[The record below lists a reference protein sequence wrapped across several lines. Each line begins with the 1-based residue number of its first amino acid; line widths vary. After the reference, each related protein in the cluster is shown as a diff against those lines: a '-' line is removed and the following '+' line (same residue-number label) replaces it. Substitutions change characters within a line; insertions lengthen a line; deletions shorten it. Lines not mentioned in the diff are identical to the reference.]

1 MAKRDYYEVLGV
13 QRGATQPD
21 LRKSY
26 RKLAMKYHPDRNSGD
41 KDAEIKFKEVKEA
54 YEVLSDAQKKAAY
67 DQFGHAGVQ
76 QGPAGAQGTGDFSG
90 FADAFGDIFGD
101 IFGGNAKQGNRGG
114 GALRGADLKYGLE
127 INLEEA
133 ASGITTEIKVPS
145 WDSCGTCGGSGCKK
159 GTKPSICSGCGGQGQ
174 VRMQQGFFS
183 IQQTCPTCRGI
194 GKKINSPCLACSG
207 GGRVKKQK
215 TLEVSVPA
223 GIDSG
228 MRIRSAGNGEPGH
241 NGGPSGDLYVEVGV
255 KSHRVF
261 EREDDNLHC
270 EAPLSFAKSALGGNV
285 DVPTL
290 NGKASFQIPEGTQ
303 SGKTF
308 RLRGKGM
315 PNVRSG
321 VFGDLYCH
329 VVLETP
335 VNLTE
340 HQRKLL
346 REFEESIDKNKD
358 KHNPHSKSWM
368 DKVKEF
374 FN

>member
-1 MAKRDYYEVLGV
+1 MDRLAQTALSAIRQMQDLKFDLANNLANVNVPGFRRDLPNE
-13 QRGATQPD
+13 
-21 LRKSY
+21 
-26 RKLAMKYHPDRNSGD
+26 
-41 KDAEIKFKEVKEA
+41 
-54 YEVLSDAQKKAAY
+54 
-67 DQFGHAGVQ
+67 
-76 QGPAGAQGTGDFSG
+76 
-90 FADAFGDIFGD
+90 
-101 IFGGNAKQGNRGG
+101 GNAGFLQTLDEATAKV
-114 GALRGADLKYGLE
+114 LPLE
-127 INLEEA
+127 TDRRLFSSETGRLESTGVDTDVAILNE
-133 ASGITTEIKVPS
+133 
-145 WDSCGTCGGSGCKK
+145 
-159 GTKPSICSGCGGQGQ
+159 
-174 VRMQQGFFS
+174 GFFY
-183 IQQTCPTCRGI
+183 IQQTCPTCRGV